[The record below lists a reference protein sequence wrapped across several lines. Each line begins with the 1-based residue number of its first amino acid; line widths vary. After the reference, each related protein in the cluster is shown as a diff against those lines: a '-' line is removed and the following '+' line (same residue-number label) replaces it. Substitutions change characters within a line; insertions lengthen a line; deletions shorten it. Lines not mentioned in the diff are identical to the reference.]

1 MNISAPQGKELLKL
15 ARRTISL
22 ELGSAVGDEPVLADP
37 IFAQPAATFVT
48 LKIKNQLRGCIGSL
62 TPQGSLAENVRNNAI
77 NAAFHDFRFGP
88 LRREE
93 LATVHIDISILTEP
107 KELSYDR
114 GEDLLKKLR
123 PGVDG
128 IILRLGSASAT
139 FLPQV
144 WQQLP
149 EPEQFL
155 GHLCRKAGLSAD
167 CWRDQYPVIEVYQVR
182 CFAEEGA

>member
-1 MNISAPQGKELLKL
+1 MNITAQQEKELLRL
-15 ARRTISL
+15 ARRTIGL
-22 ELGSAVGDEPVLADP
+22 ELGLAGGEEPVLADP
-37 IFAQPAATFVT
+37 IFALPAATFVT
-48 LKIKNQLRGCIGSL
+48 LKIKNQLRGCVGSL
-62 TPQGSLAENVRNNAI
+62 TPQGSLAENVRDNAI

-107 KELSYDR
+107 KALPYDR

-128 IILRLGSASAT
+128 VILRLGSASAT

-155 GHLCRKAGLSAD
+155 DHLCRKAGLSAG
-167 CWRDQYPVIEVYQVR
+167 CWRDKSPAIEVYQVH
-182 CFAEEGA
+182 CFAEELA